1 FPFHLD
7 KFQMEVTGGQMVTY
21 QYRCSRCGD
30 VDIRRPMGAA
40 TSRERC
46 PRCGTDARRVYTS
59 PRTRLVPPALVAAL
73 ATAGASAERPQGVP
87 CAPAPG
93 GRRRFARPMHA
104 MLPRP

>member
-1 FPFHLD
+1 
-7 KFQMEVTGGQMVTY
+7 MVTY

-59 PRTRLVPPALVAAL
+59 PRTRLVAPALVAAL
-73 ATAGASAERPQGVP
+73 DTAGASAERPQVVTRE
-87 CAPAPG
+87 PAPE
-93 GRRRFARPMHA
+93 RPRRFAHPMHA
-104 MLPRP
+104 KLPRP